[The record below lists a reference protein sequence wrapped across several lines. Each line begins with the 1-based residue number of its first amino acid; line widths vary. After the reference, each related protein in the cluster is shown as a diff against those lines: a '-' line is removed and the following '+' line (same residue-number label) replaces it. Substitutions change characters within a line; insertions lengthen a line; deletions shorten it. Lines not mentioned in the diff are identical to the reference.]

1 LSGFVGIPVEV
12 PARGKGECGVSGGAA
27 RFLKQLAL
35 WATGLILAIGGLAAV
50 LLWRSWEPSGYA
62 NCVVVAKEA
71 DFVGERLKYS
81 AAQLHATRP
90 VQECVDE
97 DVRLDGGDGPAR
109 GRVRWVECMK
119 GPDCHEAAM
128 F

>member
-1 LSGFVGIPVEV
+1 MT
-12 PARGKGECGVSGGAA
+12 GGAVRFFKGLA
-27 RFLKQLAL
+27 RWAAGLTLAFV
-35 WATGLILAIGGLAAV
+35 ALAAV

-62 NCVVVAKEA
+62 NCVVVAQEA
-71 DFVGERLKYS
+71 DFIGERLKYAGARS
-81 AAQLHATRP
+81 HGTRP

-97 DVRLDGGDGPAR
+97 DVRLDGGDGPSR